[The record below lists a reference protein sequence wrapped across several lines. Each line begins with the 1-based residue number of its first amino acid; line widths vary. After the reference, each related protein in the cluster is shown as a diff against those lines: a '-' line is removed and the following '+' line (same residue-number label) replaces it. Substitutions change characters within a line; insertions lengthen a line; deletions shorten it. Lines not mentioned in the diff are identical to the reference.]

1 MYIVHTSMPD
11 LYEKILNT
19 LLELRDTAEH
29 FRIRSAQDIKKLIWS
44 KMNGVREPKDLQILY
59 ALEAMITDLRQSL
72 ISAKEEFEA

>member
-1 MYIVHTSMPD
+1 MYTVHTSMPD

>member
-1 MYIVHTSMPD
+1 MPD